1 MSTEPRIKPQKQKR
15 KIDILVLSDI
25 HLGTYGCHA
34 KELMGYL
41 KSVKPKTVILN
52 GDIIDMWQF
61 SKRYFPKEHLN
72 VIHKIMKWVNN
83 GVKVYYLPGN
93 HDEYL
98 RRFVGFQVGNLSI
111 ENKLLLNLNGRKTWI
126 FHGDVFDVTMQ
137 HSKWLT
143 KLGATGYDLLIH
155 LNSVCNWILIKMGR
169 QKISLSRTIKNS
181 VKEAVKYINNFET
194 VCAEIAYDNGY
205 QDVICGHIHHP
216 EIKMIGEDENGV
228 RYLNSGDWIEN
239 LTSLEYR
246 KGEWQLYKYDPSEFT
261 TENNDTDEDNEDDSI
276 VYMKNREIF
285 QTMLDEFNFTAH
297 NI

>member
-1 MSTEPRIKPQKQKR
+1 MN
-15 KIDILVLSDI
+15 
-25 HLGTYGCHA
+25 
-34 KELMGYL
+34 YL

-155 LNSVCNWILIKMGR
+155 LNSVCNWVLVKMGR

-181 VKEAVKYINNFET
+181 VKEAVKYINNFE
-194 VCAEIAYDNGY
+194 
-205 QDVICGHIHHP
+205 
-216 EIKMIGEDENGV
+216 
-228 RYLNSGDWIEN
+228 
-239 LTSLEYR
+239 
-246 KGEWQLYKYDPSEFT
+246 
-261 TENNDTDEDNEDDSI
+261 
-276 VYMKNREIF
+276 
-285 QTMLDEFNFTAH
+285 
-297 NI
+297 